1 MTYADVAYAVRN
13 VGAVPVLLTSRC
25 NDAVA
30 PTVERREFG
39 RWHHGGRLCLA
50 IYDMSPVALGPG
62 ETRQEVFPIQ
72 EAGEY
77 RLIVETEYGPVVSP
91 AFVVR

>member
-1 MTYADVAYAVRN
+1 M
-13 VGAVPVLLTSRC
+13 LLTSRC
-25 NDAVA
+25 SDAVA

-39 RWHHGGRLCLA
+39 RWRHYGGRLCLA

-72 EAGEY
+72 ETGEY

-91 AFVVR
+91 GFVVR

>member
-1 MTYADVAYAVRN
+1 
-13 VGAVPVLLTSRC
+13 
-25 NDAVA
+25 
-30 PTVERREFG
+30 
-39 RWHHGGRLCLA
+39 
-50 IYDMSPVALGPG
+50 MSPVALGPG